1 MIKHK
6 YFNQQDQVKFSS
18 CTDENE
24 VQETPCR
31 VSEAEL
37 LLSKMSHYC
46 THFTA
51 MAGGSQCSV
60 RSEEEQPLTN

>member
-6 YFNQQDQVKFSS
+6 YFNQIDQLSS
-18 CTDENE
+18 PTDENE
-24 VQETPCR
+24 AQETPCR

-51 MAGGSQCSV
+51 MAGGSKCSV
-60 RSEEEQPLTN
+60 RSSEEEQPLTN